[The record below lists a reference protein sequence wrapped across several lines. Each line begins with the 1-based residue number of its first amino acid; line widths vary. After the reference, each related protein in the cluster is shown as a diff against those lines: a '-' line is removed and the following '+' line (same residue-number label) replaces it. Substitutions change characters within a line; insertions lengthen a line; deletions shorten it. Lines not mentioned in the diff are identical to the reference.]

1 MLKNGAAILRQVFAG
16 DEIYR
21 AGGDEFMI
29 LTRGMKEEELKK
41 RCEEVKRLA
50 AGYPHVSFAVG
61 CCVIQ
66 DSEKIR
72 DALKKAD
79 ELMYLDKEKYYQ
91 SNPKQR
97 R

>member
-29 LTRGMKEEELKK
+29 LTRGMKEEELEK
-41 RCEEVKRLA
+41 RCEEIKRLA

-61 CCVIQ
+61 WCVIQ
-66 DSEKIR
+66 DSGKIR